1 MDTKHVRCPKL
12 QKASE
17 QMYLQA
23 ANLQMPCGDPLPAE
37 ILQMEKLTLILWW
50 SHFLHLF
57 LKYGEGTGNAPLPA
71 PLPYSRRKFI
81 ANEVL
86 LSDSFTPAAFSIVP
100 FWIGCDN
107 RNIY

>member
-12 QKASE
+12 QNASE

-37 ILQMEKLTLILWW
+37 ILRMEKLTLILWW

-57 LKYGEGTGNAPLPA
+57 LEYGEGTGNAPLPA

-100 FWIGCDN
+100 F
-107 RNIY
+107 